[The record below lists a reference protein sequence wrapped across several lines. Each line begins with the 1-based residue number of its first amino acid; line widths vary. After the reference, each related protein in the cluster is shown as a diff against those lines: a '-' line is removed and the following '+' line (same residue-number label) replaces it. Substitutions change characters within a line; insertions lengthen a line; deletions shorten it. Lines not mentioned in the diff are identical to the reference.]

1 MIWFAS
7 KGENERTVSDE
18 HFEFLRFFRYSNFI
32 MAVHL
37 LVRVLSHARQVMYG
51 RGKTST
57 SLVNIWSSI
66 HRDSFCSFYI

>member
-1 MIWFAS
+1 MNGISNDPVRCW
-7 KGENERTVSDE
+7 E
-18 HFEFLRFFRYSNFI
+18 HFEFRRFFRYSNFI
-32 MAVHL
+32 VAVHL
-37 LVRVLSHARQVMYG
+37 LVPVLPYARQVVYG

>member
-1 MIWFAS
+1 MNGISNDPVRCW
-7 KGENERTVSDE
+7 KY
-18 HFEFLRFFRYSNFI
+18 FEFRRFLRYSNFI
-32 MAVHL
+32 VAVHL
-37 LVRVLSHARQVMYG
+37 LIPVLPHARQVVYG

>member
-1 MIWFAS
+1 MIRFAS

-18 HFEFLRFFRYSNFI
+18 YFEFLRFFRYSNFI

-37 LVRVLSHARQVMYG
+37 LLRVLSHARQVMYG

-57 SLVNIWSSI
+57 SLVNI
-66 HRDSFCSFYI
+66 

>member
-1 MIWFAS
+1 MIRFAS
-7 KGENERTVSDE
+7 KGENERTVSA
-18 HFEFLRFFRYSNFI
+18 EFLRFFRYSNFI

-57 SLVNIWSSI
+57 SLVNI
-66 HRDSFCSFYI
+66 